1 MMATTI
7 EMCNASTM
15 KGTATATAEQ
25 CSAGVHCNVNFNAG
39 NPKVAGGFGREDKQT
54 DVIYGMVQ
62 SLTATRESCH
72 LSSIHSSSVAIIL
85 VQVGLPSSSS
95 Q

>member
-1 MMATTI
+1 M
-7 EMCNASTM
+7 EMCNASMT

-25 CSAGVHCNVNFNAG
+25 CSSGVHGNVNFNAG

-54 DVIYGMVQ
+54 GVMYGVVQ
-62 SLTATRESCH
+62 SLTASRESCH

-85 VQVGLPSSSS
+85 VQMGLPSSSS